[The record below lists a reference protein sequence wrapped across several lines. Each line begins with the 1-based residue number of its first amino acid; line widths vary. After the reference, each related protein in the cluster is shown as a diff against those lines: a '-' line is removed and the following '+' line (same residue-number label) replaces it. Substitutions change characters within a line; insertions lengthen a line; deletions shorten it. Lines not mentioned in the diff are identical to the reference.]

1 MKSLLILLIATYLLS
16 GFVSTQIGL
25 PASSQ
30 VSIRVLVAGMLA
42 LPFLSWRRLKGLS
55 LRSLAI
61 CFLTAFGGYML
72 GAWAFSHAIALGGY
86 SIAVFVTALP
96 WLGFV
101 EFALSK
107 RSISRGEMVVFG
119 LSTVGGI
126 VFFAPTL
133 SLERSAGNL
142 GEIVIWSL
150 VAALAGAFAQYARRF
165 HGHGVSSL
173 AIADG
178 VIVSAVI
185 QTSVFIG
192 AIDLDLK
199 ASTDAIWLLIG
210 GGCYLLSNRLSNV
223 VFAAVSPTLAA
234 VWMSTEPTIALVV
247 SAFFLGAHPSVWEFI
262 GGGLLLGAAMY
273 KPCDVHIEG
282 PSELE
287 EPNIKEHA
295 AESGLHDSAC
305 FRNEECASNQIR
317 ETAHR

>member
-1 MKSLLILLIATYLLS
+1 MKSLLILLIATYVLS

-42 LPFLSWRRLKGLS
+42 LPFISWRRLKGLS
-55 LRSLAI
+55 MRSLTI
-61 CFLTAFGGYML
+61 CFCTAFGGYIL

-101 EFALSK
+101 EVALRK
-107 RSISRGEMVVFG
+107 RSISRGEVVVLG
-119 LSTVGGI
+119 LSTVGGV

-133 SLERSAGNL
+133 SFERTAGDM
-142 GEIVIWSL
+142 GEIVTWSL
-150 VAALAGAFAQYARRF
+150 VAALTGAFAQYARRF
-165 HGHGVSSL
+165 HSHEVSSL

-185 QTSVFIG
+185 QTFVFIG
-192 AIDLDLK
+192 TIDLDLK
-199 ASTDAIWLLIG
+199 ASTDTIWLLIG

-247 SAFFLGAHPSVWEFI
+247 SALFLGVHPNLWEFV
-262 GGGLLLGAAMY
+262 GGGLLVGAAMY
-273 KPCDVHIEG
+273 KPSDTH
-282 PSELE
+282 
-287 EPNIKEHA
+287 IKE
-295 AESGLHDSAC
+295 
-305 FRNEECASNQIR
+305 AS
-317 ETAHR
+317 T

>member
-55 LRSLAI
+55 MRSFTI
-61 CFLTAFGGYML
+61 CFFTAFGGYIL

-101 EFALSK
+101 EVALRKGSFA
-107 RSISRGEMVVFG
+107 RGEMVVLG

-133 SLERSAGNL
+133 SFERSAGDI
-142 GEIVIWSL
+142 GEIVTWSL
-150 VAALAGAFAQYARRF
+150 IAALTGSFAQYARRF
-165 HGHGVSSL
+165 HSHGVSSL

-178 VIVSAVI
+178 VIVSAVL
-185 QTSVFIG
+185 QTVVLIG

-234 VWMSTEPTIALVV
+234 VWMSTEPIIALVM
-247 SAFFLGAHPSVWEFI
+247 SALFLGVHPNLWEFV
-262 GGGLLLGAAMY
+262 GGGLLVGAAVY
-273 KPCDVHIEG
+273 KPSDVHI
-282 PSELE
+282 
-287 EPNIKEHA
+287 KE
-295 AESGLHDSAC
+295 
-305 FRNEECASNQIR
+305 ASK
-317 ETAHR
+317 